1 MADSGILPIEFV
13 DLKKQRA
20 RIGDK
25 IDAGMQGVLAHGQFI
40 LGPEV
45 KAFEGQLQN
54 FCGAK
59 HAIACS
65 NGTDAIALGLMALQV
80 KPGDAILVPSFTF
93 ASTAE
98 VVAWLGATAIFCD
111 VDPDTFNIDTNSMK
125 AGLAL
130 AKDKGMKAV
139 GVISVDLFGLPADYD
154 AIEALCKDNGLW
166 LICDSAQGFGGVYK
180 GRTTGGIG
188 TIATTSFFP
197 AKPLGCY
204 GDGGAVF
211 THDDG
216 IAAILQSLRVHGKGS
231 DKYDNVRI
239 GMNARL
245 DTIQAAILIEKLAI
259 YPDEIEARNRVAA
272 AYSAGLEEVVKTPRV
287 PDGLTSVW
295 AQYTLTLPAGIDRA
309 ALAASLKDKGIPTA
323 VYYPKP
329 LHQQTAY
336 SRYPAAGGAL
346 PVCEDLAG
354 RVISLPMHPYLSQDQ
369 IDYICSTFREALTS
383 QKIGRAA

>member
-1 MADSGILPIEFV
+1 MADSNILPIEFV

-25 IDAGMQGVLAHGQFI
+25 IDAAIQKVLTHGQFI

-45 KAFEGQLQN
+45 KTLEDGLKT

-59 HAIACS
+59 HALACS
-65 NGTDAIALGLMALQV
+65 NGTDAIALCLMALKV
-80 KPGDAILVPSFTF
+80 RPGDAILVPSFTF

-111 VDPDTFNIDTNSMK
+111 VNPDTFNIDIESMK
-125 AGLAL
+125 AGIETA
-130 AKDKGMKAV
+130 AQKGLKV
-139 GVISVDLFGLPADYD
+139 SGVITVDLFGLPADYD
-154 AIEALCKDNGLW
+154 AIEDFCTAHKLW

-180 GRTTGGIG
+180 GRTTGSIG
-188 TIATTSFFP
+188 TFSTTSFFP

-211 THDDG
+211 TNDDEM
-216 IAAILQSLRVHGKGS
+216 AAILQSLRVHGKGL

-245 DTIQAAILIEKLAI
+245 DTLQAGILIEKLAI
-259 YPDEIEARNRVAA
+259 YADEIVARNKLAA
-272 AYSAGLEEVVKTPRV
+272 AYTAALKDILKTPTV
-287 PDGLTSVW
+287 PIGLTSVW
-295 AQYTLTLPAGIDRA
+295 AQYTLVLNAGTDRH
-309 ALAASLKDKGIPTA
+309 ALAATLKDKGIPTA

-336 SRYPAAGGAL
+336 ARYPVAGGAL
-346 PVCEDLAG
+346 PVCESLAA
-354 RVISLPMHPYLSQDQ
+354 RVISLPMHPYMTDAQ
-369 IDYICSTFREALTS
+369 IDYICTNVRAALTL
-383 QKIGRAA
+383 QKATA

>member
-1 MADSGILPIEFV
+1 MADSNILPIEFV

-20 RIGDK
+20 RIGEK
-25 IDAGMQGVLAHGQFI
+25 IDSAIARVLEHGQFI

-45 KAFEGQLQN
+45 KQFEDALKQ

-65 NGTDAIALGLMALQV
+65 NGTDAIALCMMALKV
-80 KPGDAILVPSFTF
+80 RPGDAVLLPAFTF
-93 ASTAE
+93 AATAE

-111 VDPDTFNIDTNSMK
+111 VHPDTFNLDVASLKSGLDTAQAK
-125 AGLAL
+125 GL
-130 AKDKGMKAV
+130 KPK
-139 GVISVDLFGLPADYD
+139 GVIAVDLFGLPADYE
-154 AIEALCKDNGLW
+154 AIEAFCKNNGLW
-166 LICDSAQGFGGVYK
+166 LICDSAQGFGGTYK
-180 GRTTGGIG
+180 GRTTGTFG
-188 TIATTSFFP
+188 TFTTTSFFP

-211 THDDG
+211 TDDDEM
-216 IAAILQSLRVHGKGS
+216 AQLLQSLRFHGKGS

-245 DTIQAAILIEKLAI
+245 DTLQAAILLEKLAV
-259 YPDEIEARNRVAA
+259 YADEIEARNRVAA
-272 AYSAGLEEVVKTPRV
+272 AYTARLSDVAVTPIV
-287 PDGLTSVW
+287 PADCQSIW
-295 AQYTLTLPAGIDRA
+295 AQYTLTLPQGTDRA
-309 ALAASLKDKGIPTA
+309 ALAAALKDKGIPTA

-336 SRYPAAGGAL
+336 KHYPVAGNGI

-354 RVISLPMHPYLSQDQ
+354 RVISLPMHPYLSDEQ
-369 IDYICSTFREALTS
+369 IAYITETFRESL
-383 QKIGRAA
+383 GRTQAAAA